1 MKIDWFAYK
10 YIMIILVSISYEK
23 LMVIGIDLFLD
34 VTTYTIAFN
43 RVLSVI
49 VKNDTRRYKNTK
61 VNRESVVDESIQ

>member
-1 MKIDWFAYK
+1 
-10 YIMIILVSISYEK
+10 
-23 LMVIGIDLFLD
+23 MVIGIDLFLD